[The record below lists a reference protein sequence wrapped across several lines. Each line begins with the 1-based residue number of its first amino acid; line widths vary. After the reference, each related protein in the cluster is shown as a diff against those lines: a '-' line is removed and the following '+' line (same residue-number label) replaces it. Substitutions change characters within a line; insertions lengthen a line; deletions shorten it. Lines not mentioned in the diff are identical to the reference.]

1 MILIIIRLL
10 VWMVVIPFLIGLIP
24 LQILPQKRQT
34 VIVTFISGYLLSFA
48 VFELIAIPCMMNIE
62 YGSFHYTTRIY
73 AAAELLL
80 AAIGIMQ
87 SYAKIRKEMRLAA
100 PVVKNKSFSGRN
112 LKNKLA
118 VVFPGDCYAEAEDL
132 LNPRSDV
139 TIYRQHFSAETMIFW
154 LIFAAI
160 VLFQMY
166 MAFTHASFDGDDA
179 YYVTESL
186 LAQQA
191 NVMNTILPY
200 TGSSTSLDIR
210 HALAVI
216 TMWVAFIAKAG
227 GIHATI
233 VSHTVLPLLFI
244 PFVYMVY
251 MQIGMILFRRKKEM
265 IPIFLIELS
274 VIQMFGNTSIYT
286 PETFFL
292 TRTWQGKS
300 LVSNLVIPLLIWL
313 FLWISEE
320 YQNLSRANSN
330 TPLLEKIS
338 PWILMGLVNM
348 TGGICSSM
356 GVILGTILIGAYTIV
371 MLVITRRIGVL
382 LGAFLCCIP
391 NLVYVLIYLSIL
403 R

>member
-1 MILIIIRLL
+1 MILTIIRLL

-34 VIVTFISGYLLSFA
+34 VIVAFISGYLLSFA

-73 AAAELLL
+73 AVAELLL
-80 AAIGIMQ
+80 AVMGIM
-87 SYAKIRKEMRLAA
+87 YCFGKIRKEMRFAA
-100 PVVKNKSFSGRN
+100 PAAKMSFFSGQN
-112 LKNKLA
+112 IKHKLA
-118 VVFPGDCYAEAEDL
+118 IVFPGDSYAEAEDL

-139 TIYRQHFSAETMIFW
+139 TIFRQHFSVETMILW
-154 LIFAAI
+154 MIFAAV

-166 MAFTHASFDGDDA
+166 MAFTYASFDGDDA

-216 TMWVAFIAKAG
+216 TMWAAFIAKAG
-227 GIHATI
+227 GIHSTI

-244 PFVYMVY
+244 PLVYMVY
-251 MQIGMILFRRKKEM
+251 MQIGTILFRRKKEM
-265 IPIFLIELS
+265 IPIFLIVIS

-300 LVSNLVIPLLIWL
+300 LVSNFVIPLLIWL

-320 YQNLSRANSN
+320 QQNLPKAN
-330 TPLLEKIS
+330 TGIPLIQRIS

-356 GVILGTILIGAYTIV
+356 GAILGTILIGAYTLV
-371 MLVITRRIGVL
+371 MLITRHRIGVL
-382 LGAFLCCIP
+382 VGAILACIP
-391 NLVYVLIYLSIL
+391 NLVYVLFYLSIL
-403 R
+403 G

>member
-1 MILIIIRLL
+1 MILTIIRLL

-73 AAAELLL
+73 AVTELLL
-80 AAIGIMQ
+80 AILGIIY
-87 SYAKIRKEMRLAA
+87 SYAKIRREMRYAA
-100 PVVKNKSFSGRN
+100 PVMKNKFFSWQSM
-112 LKNKLA
+112 KDKMA
-118 VVFPGDCYAEAEDL
+118 IVFPGDCYAEAEDL

-139 TIYRQHFSAETMIFW
+139 TIFRQHFSMETMIFW
-154 LIFAAI
+154 ILFALI

-216 TMWVAFIAKAG
+216 TMWIAFIAKAG

-233 VSHTVLPLLFI
+233 LSHTVLPLLFI
-244 PFVYMVY
+244 PLVYMVY
-251 MQIGMILFRRKKEM
+251 MQIGLILFRKKKDM
-265 IPIFLIELS
+265 IPIFLIVIS
-274 VIQMFGNTSIYT
+274 MIQMFGNTSIYT

-320 YQNLSRANSN
+320 QQNSSKNGSGTAQIER
-330 TPLLEKIS
+330 IS
-338 PWILMGLVNM
+338 PWILMGMVNM
-348 TGGICSSM
+348 TSGICSSM
-356 GVILGTILIGAYTIV
+356 GVILGTILIGAYTVV
-371 MLVITRRIGVL
+371 MLISTRRISIL
-382 LGAFLCCIP
+382 FASFAACIP